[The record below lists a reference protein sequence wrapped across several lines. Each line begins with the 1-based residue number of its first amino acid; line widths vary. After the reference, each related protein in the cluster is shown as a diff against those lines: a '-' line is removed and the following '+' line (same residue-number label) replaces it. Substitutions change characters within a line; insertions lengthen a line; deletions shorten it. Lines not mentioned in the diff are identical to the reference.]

1 MHRFQRFLS
10 LIEVRGLEP
19 GKEVPNQANEVR
31 MEVPQGARSQGTQ
44 GQKTV
49 RYHPQELFG
58 GRQGDF
64 PMETSGGD
72 KEKGRERVGLKPVNQ
87 PDGYSLPRACC

>member
-1 MHRFQRFLS
+1 
-10 LIEVRGLEP
+10 
-19 GKEVPNQANEVR
+19 

-44 GQKTV
+44 GRKKV
-49 RYHPQELFG
+49 HNHPQELFG

-64 PMETSGGD
+64 PMETSGGEL
-72 KEKGRERVGLKPVNQ
+72 KMGRERVELKPVNQ